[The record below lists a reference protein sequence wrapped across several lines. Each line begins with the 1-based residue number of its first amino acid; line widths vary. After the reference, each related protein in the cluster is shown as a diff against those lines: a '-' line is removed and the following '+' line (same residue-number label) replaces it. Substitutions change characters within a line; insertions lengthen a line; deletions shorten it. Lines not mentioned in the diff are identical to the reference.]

1 MPFLKIF
8 NIIEIFLWSGMGIL
22 FLIYAVRKASRF
34 KAHGIAT
41 GITLLIFGITDIIEI
56 FTGCWWEPWW
66 LLALNM
72 FCLFSLTIIYLYLTF
87 NPPASTAVVALT
99 VPSLFALCYFVV
111 FSDPPQSQIFY
122 YLSREF
128 LIFLPLLWTVWA
140 EKKKFPVPRFK
151 KRGIGAGITSG
162 LCIGI
167 TTLVLYINVFREF
180 IPADMVKEKAE
191 SLGFSGMWF
200 FIFAGFL
207 IFFNAAL
214 EEYYWR
220 WFSFSKLRQVIKPVP
235 AQWLSSL
242 GFALHH
248 VIVLVIFFGW
258 LWGSIFGLCVGLGG
272 AIWVH
277 HYLKYDSIW
286 PSFISHAIVD
296 ASIMLIGFDMI
307 FCT

>member
-1 MPFLKIF
+1 MDFVDIF
-8 NIIEIFLWSGMGIL
+8 NIIEMFFWLVSGTL
-22 FLIYAVRKASRF
+22 LIIYSLKKTSRRKIHA
-34 KAHGIAT
+34 AAA
-41 GITLLIFGITDIIEI
+41 GITLIVFGITDIMEI

-66 LLALNM
+66 LLGLNALCIFN
-72 FCLFSLTIIYLYLTF
+72 LIIIYLTF
-87 NPPASTAVVALT
+87 NPPVSTAVVALT
-99 VPSLFALCYFVV
+99 VPSLFAFCYFVV
-111 FSDPPQSQIFY
+111 FPDPPQSQIFY

-128 LIFLPLLWTVWA
+128 HIFLPLLWTVWA

-151 KRGIGAGITSG
+151 TNGISAGVVSG

-167 TTLVLYINVFREF
+167 TTLVLYINIFREF
-180 IPADMVKEKAE
+180 IPADMVKEKAA

-235 AQWLSSL
+235 AQWLSSF
-242 GFALHH
+242 GFAMHH

-258 LWGSIFGLCVGLGG
+258 LWGSLFGLCVGLGG

-307 FCT
+307 FCK